1 MKKINVV
8 KNDESIVEKILKE
21 RIKENEKLFTE
32 KEINNI
38 KNNPNIFSKI
48 YLLGMLDRIWQL
60 FWQLFVWKSETK
72 KINETKNEKN
82 KNRHKY

>member
-48 YLLGMLDRIWQL
+48 YLLGMLDRI
-60 FWQLFVWKSETK
+60 
-72 KINETKNEKN
+72 
-82 KNRHKY
+82 